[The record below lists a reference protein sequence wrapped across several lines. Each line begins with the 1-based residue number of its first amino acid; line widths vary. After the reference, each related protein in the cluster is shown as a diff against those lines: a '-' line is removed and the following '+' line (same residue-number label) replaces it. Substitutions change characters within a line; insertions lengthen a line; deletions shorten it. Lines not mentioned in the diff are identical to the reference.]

1 MFTKNTIKTIFSV
14 RLLALS
20 LLLSGASIALS
31 ENLLAVL
38 DLENNGTISPKNIG
52 TISDKISA
60 SIKNDTNYLQF
71 DRRQIPELLKQLSID
86 QSATA
91 CSDPQCLTVIGSLI
105 GANTMIGGTIR
116 YAAKTTTI
124 ELNLVDVAAKKAL
137 NTVHLNSKSNKRDIL
152 EIEIP
157 ELVKNLFSAEPQ
169 KQPKQEIVR
178 KKTLL
183 ANPLLYVGT
192 LVVGGAAAGAYY
204 YKYYYNPAATRS
216 PDNPELPM
224 GDAPERS
231 R

>member
-1 MFTKNTIKTIFSV
+1 MFANNINKISFSV
-14 RLLALS
+14 CLLT
-20 LLLSGASIALS
+20 LLLVLSGASIALG

-38 DLENNGTISPKNIG
+38 DLENDGTVSAKSIG
-52 TISDKISA
+52 IISDKISA

-71 DRRQIPELLKQLSID
+71 DRSSIPELLQQLSID

-91 CSDPQCLTVIGSLI
+91 CSDVQCLTVIGSLI
-105 GANTMIGGTIR
+105 GANTMIGGTFR
-116 YAAKTTTI
+116 FAAKTTTI

-137 NTVHLNSKSNKRDIL
+137 NTVYLTSKSNKRDIL

-157 ELVKNLFSAEPQ
+157 KLVKDLFSAEPQ

-183 ANPLLYVGT
+183 TNPLLYVGT
-192 LVVGGAAAGAYY
+192 LFVGGAAAGAYY
-204 YKYYYNPAATRS
+204 YKNYYNPAASPS
-216 PDNPELPM
+216 PDNSELPM